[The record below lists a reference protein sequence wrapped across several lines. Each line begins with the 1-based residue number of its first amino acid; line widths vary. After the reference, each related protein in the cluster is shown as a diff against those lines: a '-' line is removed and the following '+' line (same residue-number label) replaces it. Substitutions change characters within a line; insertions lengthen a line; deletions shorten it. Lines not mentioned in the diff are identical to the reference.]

1 MDASNIESF
10 GAVAVESANA
20 MPAPTWHRLHVNSE
34 EIALPEGLEISSDIE
49 FEIDGI
55 ELGELNAF
63 DSALSA
69 FQQKLDARNEGYVDT
84 RAVAVAA
91 AGDVNLENLDIPALS
106 SYQRKAVLEELE
118 NNVSNSFETGMGG
131 EAYAYLESA
140 SDGHL
145 VLTAS
150 ENAVSSATVRISAKD
165 GIANA
170 ACVDVIA
177 APHSRVSL
185 TISYE
190 GISNGSGFA
199 GCGLRVFAGADSEV
213 KVDSIQALKGCW
225 TVFDDSGYV
234 LDDNAHVIVTHRVLG
249 SDSASTGLSADLRGD
264 QSRIDVA
271 TRYLGVGHQERDF
284 NYSIKQRGRSTES
297 NLDANGVLSGES
309 KKTLRGTIDF
319 VHGCKGSTGNERET
333 VLLADKNVVNKTV
346 PVILC
351 DEDDVLGNHGATI
364 GHVRPEQHFY
374 LSCRGLSDKDIES
387 LFAVAAL
394 EEAHMAFEDERIKRG
409 IAQLASTQGIDAENF
424 DDPKGEC
431 D

>member
-213 KVDSIQALKGCW
+213 KVDSIQALNGCW

-297 NLDANGVLSGES
+297 NLDVNGVLSGES

-351 DEDDVLGNHGATI
+351 DEDDVMGNHGATI

-374 LSCRGLSDKDIES
+374 VSCRGLSDKDIES

>member
-34 EIALPEGLEISSDIE
+34 EIALPEGLEISSDVE

-55 ELGELNAF
+55 ELAELNAF

-213 KVDSIQALKGCW
+213 KVDSIQALNGCW

-351 DEDDVLGNHGATI
+351 DEDDVMGNHGATI

-374 LSCRGLSDKDIES
+374 LSCRGLSDKAIES

-394 EEAHMAFEDERIKRG
+394 EEAHMAFEDEQIKNG
-409 IAQLASTQGIDAENF
+409 IAQFASTQGIDAENF

>member
-150 ENAVSSATVRISAKD
+150 ENAVSSAMVRISAKD

-351 DEDDVLGNHGATI
+351 DEDDVMGNHGATI

>member
-271 TRYLGVGHQERDF
+271 TRYLGVEHQERDF

-351 DEDDVLGNHGATI
+351 DEDDVMGNHGATI

>member
-1 MDASNIESF
+1 MDAFNIESF

-34 EIALPEGLEISSDIE
+34 EVALPEGLEISSDIE

-297 NLDANGVLSGES
+297 KLDANGVLSGES

-351 DEDDVLGNHGATI
+351 DEDDVMGNHGATI

>member
-69 FQQKLDARNEGYVDT
+69 FQQKLDARNKGYVDT

-199 GCGLRVFAGADSEV
+199 GCGLRVFAGAVSEV
-213 KVDSIQALKGCW
+213 KVDSIQALNGCW

-351 DEDDVLGNHGATI
+351 DEDDVMGNHGATI
-364 GHVRPEQHFY
+364 GHVRPEQHFC

>member
-20 MPAPTWHRLHVNSE
+20 MPAPTWYRLHVNSE

-190 GISNGSGFA
+190 GISSGSGFA

-213 KVDSIQALKGCW
+213 KVDSIQALNGCW

-271 TRYLGVGHQERDF
+271 TRYIGVGHQERDF

-351 DEDDVLGNHGATI
+351 DEDDVMGNHGAAI

>member
-34 EIALPEGLEISSDIE
+34 KIALPEGLEISSDIE

-91 AGDVNLENLDIPALS
+91 AGDVSLENLDIPALS

-213 KVDSIQALKGCW
+213 KVDSIQALNGCW

-351 DEDDVLGNHGATI
+351 DEDDVMGNHGATI